1 MRGQNGDKNLVK
13 NAVNKI
19 PKKIGKNDSNTWK
32 ATVKHCLYEVENR
45 KRFWVF

>member
-19 PKKIGKNDSNTWK
+19 PKKNWK
-32 ATVKHCLYEVENR
+32 KMIQTREKQP
-45 KRFWVF
+45 